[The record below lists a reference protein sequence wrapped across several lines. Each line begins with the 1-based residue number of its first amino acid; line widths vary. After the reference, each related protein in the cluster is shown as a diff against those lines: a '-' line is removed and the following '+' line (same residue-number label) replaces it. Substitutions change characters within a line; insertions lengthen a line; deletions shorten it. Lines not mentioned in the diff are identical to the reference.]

1 MFPQA
6 RLRAKAFD
14 SMATFRG
21 LTVIVGC
28 HSLAEQAEQSNIY
41 CWGWI
46 EKQEL
51 CACVCV
57 HAWEVGLVYHRAR
70 YEGCQHLLLLFGS
83 PWRRPAVM
91 CTGPELTTCRGWLW
105 SFLYFQHCWWQRYW
119 QQSDPSYLQVRN
131 DSRSVKIKCDASS
144 PCLFWTEVC
153 SSWASRHPQFSVL

>member
-1 MFPQA
+1 MDVSSPAVQCSEGSRMVPQT
-6 RLRAKAFD
+6 RLRAKVFD

-57 HAWEVGLVYHRAR
+57 HAWEIGLVYHRAW
-70 YEGCQHLLLLFGS
+70 YEGCQHLLLLPGS
-83 PWRRPAVM
+83 PWRRPSSHVHRSRADN
-91 CTGPELTTCRGWLW
+91 TLWLTLEL
-105 SFLYFQHCWWQRYW
+105 F
-119 QQSDPSYLQVRN
+119 V
-131 DSRSVKIKCDASS
+131 
-144 PCLFWTEVC
+144 
-153 SSWASRHPQFSVL
+153 FSALLMTDTDIRVIPATFKWEMIHAL